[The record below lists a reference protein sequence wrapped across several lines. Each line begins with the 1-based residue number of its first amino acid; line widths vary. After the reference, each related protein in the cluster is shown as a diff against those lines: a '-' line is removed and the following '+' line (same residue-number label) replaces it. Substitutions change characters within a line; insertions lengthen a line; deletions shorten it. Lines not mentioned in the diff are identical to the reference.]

1 MVWGIDL
8 SGREMLRRLWIK
20 FFLVLF
26 IVSLIA
32 LSSAFIL
39 RELMIRDFRDYLE
52 GEMEDRVYRVV
63 ANMEGTYEK
72 YSKWEKDN
80 IADAAVWAFMMG
92 LEIKLEDMD
101 GNIIMDTASAIKSLS
116 PSMQRRIIAISE
128 TRTSADKGN
137 FVPYPLFLAGK
148 EIGSLEVRFLLPEK
162 EFVFIRRSNQFLLIS
177 LLAVGGSAILF
188 SFIFSRRL
196 IEPIKKLESA
206 AKAISEGAL
215 KSRVEIRSKD
225 EIGRLSETFN
235 MMAQHLETLE
245 SLRKKLISDVAHE
258 LRTPISALRGELEGI
273 IDGLIPTDKEHLY
286 SLYEEINRLRH
297 ILDGIEELSQ
307 AEASALWLRKQDIK
321 LKPFLSNIMGR
332 FSRLTL
338 DRGISLEVQCEE
350 ELSVNAD
357 PDRLSQIVVNL
368 LSNAIK
374 ATDRGGKVWIQSGK
388 QNSKLFIE
396 VGDTGQGI
404 RPEDLPFIFE
414 RFYKMSEGG
423 LGLGLSIAKDIS
435 EAHGGRIEVKSV
447 YGRGSSFT
455 VFLPL

>member
-1 MVWGIDL
+1 MEWGIDL
-8 SGREMLRRLWIK
+8 SGRGMLRRLWIK

-39 RELMIRDFRDYLE
+39 RELMIKDFRDYLE

-80 IADAAVWAFMMG
+80 IADDAVWAFMMG

-101 GNIIMDTASAIKSLS
+101 GNIIMDTARAIKSLS
-116 PSMQRRIIAISE
+116 PSMQRRIMAISE
-128 TRTSADKGN
+128 TRASAEKSD
-137 FVPYPLFLAGK
+137 FVPYPLFLGGK

-162 EFVFIRRSNQFLLIS
+162 EFIFIRRSNQFLLIS
-177 LLAVGGSAILF
+177 LLAVGGSTILF

-196 IEPIKKLESA
+196 IDPIKKLESA

-215 KSRVEIRSKD
+215 KSRVEIRGKD

-258 LRTPISALRGELEGI
+258 LRTPTSALRGELEGM
-273 IDGLIPTDKEHLY
+273 IDGLIPTDKEHLH

-297 ILDGIEELSQ
+297 ILDGIEDLSQ
-307 AEASALWLRKQDIK
+307 AEASALWLRKQNIK

-332 FSRLTL
+332 FSKLVL

-374 ATDRGGKVWIQSGK
+374 ATERGGKVWMQSGE
-388 QNSKLFIE
+388 QNSKIFIE
-396 VGDTGQGI
+396 VGDTGHGI

-423 LGLGLSIAKDIS
+423 LGLGLSIAKDIA
-435 EAHGGRIEVKSV
+435 EAHGGRIEVKSI

>member
-1 MVWGIDL
+1 
-8 SGREMLRRLWIK
+8 MLRRLWIK

-39 RELMIRDFRDYLE
+39 RELMIKDFRDYLE

-80 IADAAVWAFMMG
+80 IADDAVWAFMMG

-101 GNIIMDTASAIKSLS
+101 GNIIMDTARAIKSLS
-116 PSMQRRIIAISE
+116 PSMQRRIMAISE
-128 TRTSADKGN
+128 MRASAEKSD
-137 FVPYPLFLAGK
+137 FVPYPLFLGGK

-162 EFVFIRRSNQFLLIS
+162 EFIFIRRSNQFLLIS
-177 LLAVGGSAILF
+177 LLAVGGSTILF

-196 IEPIKKLESA
+196 IDPIKKLESA

-215 KSRVEIRSKD
+215 KSRVEIRGKD

-258 LRTPISALRGELEGI
+258 LRTPTSALRGELEGM
-273 IDGLIPTDKEHLY
+273 IDGLIPTDKEHLH

-297 ILDGIEELSQ
+297 ILDGIEDLSQ
-307 AEASALWLRKQDIK
+307 AEASALWLRKQNIK

-332 FSRLTL
+332 FSKLVL

-374 ATDRGGKVWIQSGK
+374 ATERGGKVWMQSGE
-388 QNSKLFIE
+388 QNSKIFIE
-396 VGDTGQGI
+396 VGDTGHGI

-423 LGLGLSIAKDIS
+423 LGLGLSIAKDIA
-435 EAHGGRIEVKSV
+435 EAHGGRIEVKSI

>member
-1 MVWGIDL
+1 MVWDIDL
-8 SGREMLRRLWIK
+8 PGREMLRRIWIK
-20 FFLVLF
+20 FFLLLF
-26 IVSLIA
+26 IVSLVA

-72 YSKWEKDN
+72 YSKWKEDN
-80 IADAAVWAFMMG
+80 IAEDTVWAFMMG
-92 LEIKLEDMD
+92 LEIKLKDMD
-101 GNIIMDTASAIKSLS
+101 GNIIMDTARAIKRLS
-116 PSMQRRIIAISE
+116 PSMQRRIMAISE
-128 TRTSADKGN
+128 TKTSTEKDD
-137 FVPYPLFLAGK
+137 FVPYPLFLSGE
-148 EIGSLEVRFLLPEK
+148 EIGSLELRFLLPEK
-162 EFVFIRRSNQFLLIS
+162 EFFFIRRSNQFLLIS

-206 AKAISEGAL
+206 AKAISEGDL
-215 KSRVEIRSKD
+215 KSRVEIRGRD

-258 LRTPISALRGELEGI
+258 LRTPISALRGEIEGM
-273 IDGLIPTDKEHLY
+273 IDGLIPTDKGHLH

-297 ILDGIEELSQ
+297 ILEGIEELSQ

-332 FSRLTL
+332 FSKLMS
-338 DRGISLEVQCEE
+338 DQGVSSDVQCPE

-357 PDRLSQIVVNL
+357 PDRLSQMVVNL
-368 LSNAIK
+368 LSNALK
-374 ATDRGGKVWIQSGK
+374 ATDRDGRVWIQSGR
-388 QNSKLFIE
+388 QNSEVFIE
-396 VGDTGQGI
+396 VGDTGHGI
-404 RPEDLPFIFE
+404 RPEDLPYVFE
-414 RFYKMSEGG
+414 RFYKVSEGG
-423 LGLGLSIAKDIS
+423 LGLGLSIAKDLS

-455 VFLPL
+455 VFLPR

>member
-1 MVWGIDL
+1 MAWGIDL
-8 SGREMLRRLWIK
+8 PGRKMLRRLWIK

-39 RELMIRDFRDYLE
+39 RGLMIKDFRDYLE

-80 IADAAVWAFMMG
+80 IADDAVWAFMMG

-101 GNIIMDTASAIKSLS
+101 GNIIMDTARAIKSLS
-116 PSMQRRIIAISE
+116 PSMQRRITAISE
-128 TRTSADKGN
+128 TRTSAEKSD
-137 FVPYPLFLAGK
+137 FVPYPLFLGGK

-162 EFVFIRRSNQFLLIS
+162 EFIFIRRSNQFLLIS
-177 LLAVGGSAILF
+177 LLAVGGSTILF

-196 IEPIKKLESA
+196 IEPIKRLESA

-258 LRTPISALRGELEGI
+258 LRTPTSALRGELEGM
-273 IDGLIPTDKEHLY
+273 IDGLIPTDKEHLL

-297 ILDGIEELSQ
+297 ILEGIEDLSQ
-307 AEASALWLRKQDIK
+307 AEASALWLRRQDIK

-332 FSRLTL
+332 FSKLVL
-338 DRGISLEVQCEE
+338 DQGISLEVRCEE

-368 LSNAIK
+368 ISNAIK
-374 ATDRGGKVWIQSGK
+374 ATDRGGKVWMQSGE
-388 QNSKLFIE
+388 QNSKIFIE
-396 VGDTGQGI
+396 VGDTGHGI

-423 LGLGLSIAKDIS
+423 LGLGLSIAKDIA

>member
-1 MVWGIDL
+1 MAWGIDL
-8 SGREMLRRLWIK
+8 SGRGMLRRLWIK

-39 RELMIRDFRDYLE
+39 RELMIKDFRDYLE

-80 IADAAVWAFMMG
+80 IANDAVWAFTMG

-101 GNIIMDTASAIKSLS
+101 GNIIMDTARAIKSLS
-116 PSMQRRIIAISE
+116 PSMQRRIMAISE
-128 TRTSADKGN
+128 ARTSGEKSD
-137 FVPYPLFLAGK
+137 FVPYPLFLGGK

-162 EFVFIRRSNQFLLIS
+162 EFIFIRRSNQFLLIS
-177 LLAVGGSAILF
+177 LLAVGGSTILF
-188 SFIFSRRL
+188 SLIFSRRL
-196 IEPIKKLESA
+196 IDPIKKLESA

-215 KSRVEIRSKD
+215 KSRVEIRGRD

-258 LRTPISALRGELEGI
+258 LRTPTSALRGELEGM
-273 IDGLIPTDKEHLY
+273 IDGLIPTDKEHLH

-297 ILDGIEELSQ
+297 ILEGIEDLSQ
-307 AEASALWLRKQDIK
+307 AEASALWLRKQNIK

-332 FSRLTL
+332 FSKLVL

-357 PDRLSQIVVNL
+357 PDRLSQVVVNL

-374 ATDRGGKVWIQSGK
+374 ATDRGGKVWMQSGE
-388 QNSKLFIE
+388 QNSKIFIE
-396 VGDTGQGI
+396 VGDTGHGI

-423 LGLGLSIAKDIS
+423 LGLGLSIAKDIA
-435 EAHGGRIEVKSV
+435 EAHGGRIEVKSI